1 MAAVRPPPQPRPT
14 PSPSSSSDLLSTFA
28 PAPETSPGERSG
40 AVIKRLILENEARKR
55 ELTFEIRSREELQ
68 RLREADKIVT
78 SRLEAENS
86 TLRNVHDVDERA
98 LRRRDRKIYELQA
111 KLDIEVELRKG
122 AEQKEALMSQQLTD
136 GMAQMS
142 RQLAEAKE
150 LQRRAE
156 AHAKSLEGGLESFRG
171 HVERTVASM
180 QSDIDELRRRET
192 EEQSKMQS
200 LLVLLDQQR
209 QESSRRESVVLE
221 MRRLEDSREKEVGEL
236 RAGAAALRNKI
247 DANEADADIL
257 RGEMKETLGQLRWA
271 IGLEK
276 AKRS

>member
-111 KLDIEVELRKG
+111 KLDIEAELRKS

-142 RQLAEAKE
+142 RQLTEAKE

-156 AHAKSLEGGLESFRG
+156 AHAKN
-171 HVERTVASM
+171 
-180 QSDIDELRRRET
+180 IDELRRREM
-192 EEQSKMQS
+192 EEQTKTQS

-221 MRRLEDSREKEVGEL
+221 MRRLEDAREKEVEEL
-236 RAGAAALRNKI
+236 RAGAAALRDKI
-247 DANEADADIL
+247 DASEADADTL
-257 RGEMKETLGQLRWA
+257 RSEMKETLGQLRWA